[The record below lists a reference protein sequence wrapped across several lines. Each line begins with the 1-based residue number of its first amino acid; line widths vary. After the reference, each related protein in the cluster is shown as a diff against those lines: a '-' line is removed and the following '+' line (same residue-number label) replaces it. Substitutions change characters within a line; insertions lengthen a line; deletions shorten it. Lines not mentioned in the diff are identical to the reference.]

1 MNQATPNPGSCLS
14 CAKPGLEMVL
24 PLKPT
29 PPANALAS
37 THAEALQAKS
47 YPLDLVRC
55 AACGLVQLADV
66 VPRDELFREY
76 KYATGAAPAL
86 VVHFGNLAREVIERL
101 ALPPGSKV
109 VEVGSNDGTLLGAFA
124 QRGMTVLGI
133 DPAEELGQLA
143 RERGIP
149 TLTAHFDS
157 AVASKVH
164 AEIGY
169 CDVVLANN
177 VLAHVASPGDA
188 LAGIRSLLRPGGYAV
203 VEVAHLLPMALDGI
217 YEFIYHEHMCYF
229 SLHSLIAALQLHD
242 LSLVDVAQVPTQG
255 GSLRCWIR
263 AGSWPASDA
272 VASLLEREASAG
284 LTDGTLLREFAA
296 RVERVNT
303 IVSDVVG
310 GLSARGRRIVGYGA
324 SARAVT
330 LLAQSGVAGQ
340 IGWIVDDNPRK
351 VGFYLPGHA
360 IQVVDRSRLTTRE
373 ADYCVLFAWN
383 YEPDIVAAT
392 RDFAAA
398 GGRYIVP
405 FPHLA
410 VR

>member
-1 MNQATPNPGSCLS
+1 
-14 CAKPGLEMVL
+14 MVL

-37 THAEALQAKS
+37 SHSEALEAKS

-66 VPRDELFREY
+66 VPRDELFRRY

-86 VVHFGNLAREVIERL
+86 VAHFGEMAREVVERL
-101 ALPPGSKV
+101 ALQPGSTV
-109 VEVGSNDGTLLGAFA
+109 VEVGSNDGTLLSAFA
-124 QRGMTVLGI
+124 GRGMTVLGI

-143 RERGIP
+143 RERGVP
-149 TLTAHFDS
+149 TITAHFDS
-157 AVASKVH
+157 AVAGQVQ
-164 AEIGY
+164 AEVGY

-177 VLAHVASPGDA
+177 VLAHVAEPGDA

-203 VEVAHLLPMALDGI
+203 VEVAHLLPMALNGI

-229 SLHSLIAALQLHD
+229 SLQSLIAALRLHD
-242 LSLVDVAQVPTQG
+242 LTLVDVVEVPTQG

-263 AGSWPASDA
+263 AGTWTATDR
-272 VASLLEREASAG
+272 VAALLEREALAG
-284 LTDGTLLREFAA
+284 LTDGTLLRDFAA

-303 IVSDVVG
+303 IVSDIVG
-310 GLSARGRRIVGYGA
+310 GLSVRGQRIVGYGA

-330 LLAQSGVAGQ
+330 LLAQSGVAGEVA
-340 IGWIVDDNPRK
+340 WIVDDNPRK
-351 VGFYLPGHA
+351 VGFYLPGHG
-360 IQVVDRSRLTTRE
+360 IPVVDRSRLTARE

-392 RDFAAA
+392 REFAAA

-405 FPHLA
+405 FPQLT